1 VDTLCLLKPKIK
13 KDFLN
18 GGRGDGVE
26 YLKIPENL
34 TLDMLESDIKAGA
47 KQFEGVKDFFEKAG
61 NNESRYKFVRAKS
74 KEDGLLA
81 VTYLA
86 GIKKTI
92 DEENRAEC
100 EDLIREERAF
110 ENGSESWHD
119 YDYDYPDEDDYDY
132 GEKVSDD
139 IDWLEYDEPEL
150 PPAFDE
156 ESNKS
161 DYRTYN
167 DDLGKRGEK
176 LTFGEDEYEPG
187 EMDSWIESSNRIPL
201 VDIKDIKK
209 YRRGGD
215 ELIQFPFGNM
225 VGGGF
230 IQAMGDPYW
239 KDCREGAICILIP
252 SDYALRSEDVE
263 LLDCFMGN
271 SQVYVVSCGET
282 GDETNDSRDDDLDF
296 GNYFTVFDE
305 FENELLLE
313 YGSDS
318 VSVKLRKEDAFSY
331 YSVLL
336 KSWLARYNLI
346 PEKDFPMDRV
356 VTQLMRLRRKDKSYV
371 MYRLLGLLC
380 EKENIRGELKT
391 EHLTRF
397 SLFRYIFRNAGTGNG
412 EAFKRLENDLVGLDT
427 VKEQVRDIV
436 DTMKLNNLRE
446 RLGMSEG
453 GPHNV
458 AILLGPP
465 GVAKT
470 TVAKKLGEIMT
481 EENLLPG
488 NRFICINGAELK
500 GKFVGHSAPQ
510 TKKLFEDYDV
520 IMIDEAY
527 SLTSS
532 GASGTDTFA
541 QEAMAQLM
549 TELEKHSRDK
559 LVMFAGYGGEGVS
572 RENNKML
579 EFINANPG
587 LASRISYTIEFPTYT
602 AQDMVEIVHK
612 QAELMKFKLDRSA
625 DEELLEY
632 FSERVKDKSFGNG
645 REARN
650 LIETCQCY
658 MARRIF
664 AEPEEKRDKKAV
676 ETLMKSDVLQALD
689 RIKKAHKSQN
699 GVSQRF
705 GFL

>member
-1 VDTLCLLKPKIK
+1 
-13 KDFLN
+13 
-18 GGRGDGVE
+18 
-26 YLKIPENL
+26 
-34 TLDMLESDIKAGA
+34 
-47 KQFEGVKDFFEKAG
+47 
-61 NNESRYKFVRAKS
+61 
-74 KEDGLLA
+74 
-81 VTYLA
+81 
-86 GIKKTI
+86 
-92 DEENRAEC
+92 
-100 EDLIREERAF
+100 
-110 ENGSESWHD
+110 
-119 YDYDYPDEDDYDY
+119 
-132 GEKVSDD
+132 
-139 IDWLEYDEPEL
+139 
-150 PPAFDE
+150 
-156 ESNKS
+156 
-161 DYRTYN
+161 
-167 DDLGKRGEK
+167 
-176 LTFGEDEYEPG
+176 
-187 EMDSWIESSNRIPL
+187 
-201 VDIKDIKK
+201 
-209 YRRGGD
+209 
-215 ELIQFPFGNM
+215 
-225 VGGGF
+225 
-230 IQAMGDPYW
+230 
-239 KDCREGAICILIP
+239 
-252 SDYALRSEDVE
+252 
-263 LLDCFMGN
+263 
-271 SQVYVVSCGET
+271 
-282 GDETNDSRDDDLDF
+282 
-296 GNYFTVFDE
+296 
-305 FENELLLE
+305 
-313 YGSDS
+313 
-318 VSVKLRKEDAFSY
+318 
-331 YSVLL
+331 
-336 KSWLARYNLI
+336 
-346 PEKDFPMDRV
+346 
-356 VTQLMRLRRKDKSYV
+356 
-371 MYRLLGLLC
+371 
-380 EKENIRGELKT
+380 
-391 EHLTRF
+391 
-397 SLFRYIFRNAGTGNG
+397 
-412 EAFKRLENDLVGLDT
+412 
-427 VKEQVRDIV
+427 
-436 DTMKLNNLRE
+436 
-446 RLGMSEG
+446 
-453 GPHNV
+453 
-458 AILLGPP
+458 LLGPP

-705 GFL
+705 GLL